1 MQFVNNLSEIHLEQ
15 LTDKDLNIFLGLV
28 GGDQTRAERSKNGN
42 NIQQVDT
49 NMALNEC

>member
-15 LTDKDLNIFLGLV
+15 LTAKDFLGLV